1 MNKLESAI
9 SEFSLLEEQAGEDTP
24 LNNKPALLKLL
35 LTIWYILL
43 TVSFDKYD
51 LLGLLSMGIYPLV
64 LFLLYDIPFLRCL
77 KRIRLILPF
86 IILAGMVNPFFDKS
100 VIAVAGDIRISG
112 GMISMFTLM
121 LKGFLTVF
129 AGYLLIVST
138 SIEKI
143 CGALLKLHV
152 PSLIV
157 TMILLIYRYLSLL
170 LIETNR
176 VMQAYR
182 LRAPGQKGVQ
192 IKAWG
197 SFAGLLLL
205 RSMDRAE
212 CVYESMCLRG
222 FERNRNAFQYAVR
235 DKIKTGEYVWFL
247 LWAAGL
253 LFLRRFP
260 LFTAVGDLFLP

>member
-1 MNKLESAI
+1 MNKLEGAI
-9 SEFSLLEEQAGEDTP
+9 SEFNLLEEQAGGDNR
-24 LNNKPALLKLL
+24 LNRKPVLFKLL
-35 LTIWYILL
+35 LTVWYILL
-43 TVSFDKYD
+43 TVSFNKYD
-51 LLGLLSMGIYPLV
+51 LFGLLSMGIYPFV
-64 LFLLYDIPFLRCL
+64 LFFLYDIPFLRCL
-77 KRIRLILPF
+77 KRIRIILPF
-86 IILAGMVNPFFDKS
+86 LIVAGVVNPFFDKS
-100 VIAVAGDIRISG
+100 VIAAFGNLKISG

-121 LKGFLTVF
+121 IKGILTVF

-152 PSLIV
+152 PSVIV
-157 TMILLIYRYLSLL
+157 TMILLIYRYISLL
-170 LIETNR
+170 LLETNR
-176 VMQAYR
+176 VMQAYS

-212 CVYESMCLRG
+212 NVYESMCLRG
-222 FERNRNAFQYAVR
+222 FEKNRNAFSYSAGGR
-235 DKIKTGEYVWFL
+235 IKSGEYAWFL
-247 LWAAGL
+247 LWAAGM

-260 LFTAVGDLFLP
+260 LFTAVGGLFLP